1 MADGNINYM
10 MAKRIRIAG
19 GIMTDTVKF
28 AFSAWPLLI
37 EKHFL
42 ISKLGKLCGRLL
54 QKIKITMNTGSDFQ
68 RIHLCLTWA
77 MDSLHSS
84 KYS

>member
-1 MADGNINYM
+1 MADGNSNYM

-28 AFSAWPLLI
+28 AFSAWSLLI

-54 QKIKITMNTGSDFQ
+54 QKN
-68 RIHLCLTWA
+68 
-77 MDSLHSS
+77 
-84 KYS
+84 